1 MNRRATAVKKEEII
15 WRLNLYETLTGL
27 VGKFGSYS
35 CFSGQILYLLGQSIW
50 SSVRLGRVRLLSRS
64 VGRSV
69 GQFLCWFF
77 TSDLE
82 VLSLSRL
89 YSVGFHVQLLILLF

>member
-27 VGKFGSYS
+27 VGQFGSFS
-35 CFSGQILYLLGQSIW
+35 WFSGHILYLLGQSVW

-69 GQFLCWFF
+69 GQFCAGFSHLISRCYVSVDC
-77 TSDLE
+77 T
-82 VLSLSRL
+82 VLVFMFN
-89 YSVGFHVQLLILLF
+89 Y